1 MQKTTILLAEDNPV
15 NQKLALKLLEKAG
28 CRADVAN
35 NGLEAVK
42 ALEKRSYDL
51 VLMDI
56 QMPKMDGFEA
66 TRRIR
71 NPKSRVLN
79 RNVPII
85 AMTAHAMKGYRE
97 TCLKAGMDDYIPKP
111 VRFDAIRE
119 KLAQWL
125 SKKKTI

>member
-1 MQKTTILLAEDNPV
+1 M
-15 NQKLALKLLEKAG
+15 
-28 CRADVAN
+28 AN

-71 NPKSRVLN
+71 NPESRVLN
-79 RNVPII
+79 RDVSIT
-85 AMTAHAMKGYRE
+85 AMTAYAMKGYRE

-125 SKKKTI
+125 SL